1 MQKNYNACST
11 FEVTLYPH
19 AAARWNRGWRSG
31 NEAKY
36 WHCAWIIASFPGS
49 FDSDVIPPFLLL
61 SPCTI
66 SHRVLR
72 ELRERYL
79 HAGAPLELPA
89 EARSKLHV
97 SKSSRLTLQQLGE
110 LQQALVQ
117 GLRDYW

>member
-1 MQKNYNACST
+1 M
-11 FEVTLYPH
+11 E
-19 AAARWNRGWRSG
+19 
-31 NEAKY
+31 
-36 WHCAWIIASFPGS
+36 SF
-49 FDSDVIPPFLLL
+49 FDSDIIRPPFLL
-61 SPCTI
+61 SPYTFL
-66 SHRVLR
+66 HRVLR

-117 GLRDYW
+117 GLCDYW

>member
-1 MQKNYNACST
+1 MQLR
-11 FEVTLYPH
+11 EGIG
-19 AAARWNRGWRSG
+19 GWRSG
-31 NEAKY
+31 NGAKY
-36 WHCAWIIASFPGS
+36 WYCAWPHSQAILIL
-49 FDSDVIPPFLLL
+49 PFLLL